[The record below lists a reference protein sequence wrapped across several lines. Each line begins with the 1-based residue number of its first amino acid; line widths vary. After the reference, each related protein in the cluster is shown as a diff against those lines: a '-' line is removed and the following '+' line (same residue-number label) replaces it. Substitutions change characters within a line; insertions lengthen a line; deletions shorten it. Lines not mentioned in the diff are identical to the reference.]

1 MGERRNYFKKRWL
14 VEANFNQILLSTE
27 TMDIGL
33 SYTWNDTGFSKILK
47 KASVLSSLGLNLDLG
62 LWVWIQFFGCG
73 LKSARELKKAGRVHL
88 STHNGT

>member
-1 MGERRNYFKKRWL
+1 MGERRNYFKKRSL
-14 VEANFNQILLSTE
+14 VEANFNQRILPTE
-27 TMDIGL
+27 TLDIGL
-33 SYTWNDTGFSKILK
+33 SYTWNIL

-73 LKSARELKKAGRVHL
+73 LKSARELKKPGRVHL